1 MRWYRLVDRELV
13 LVFQPE
19 AASKRRKMRTCAL
32 AVGALRPGA
41 RRTGEAQTGDG
52 AVDRD
57 PDAPEAPAEAA
68 MQIKKAEMQP
78 RRRADDHLPALD
90 HAWLRWTRRANP
102 IGEPLC

>member
-1 MRWYRLVDRELV
+1 MRGYRLMDRERV
-13 LVFQPE
+13 LAFRPE
-19 AASKRRKMRTCAL
+19 AASQCREMRTGTL
-32 AVGALRPGA
+32 AVGTRRPGA
-41 RRTGEAQTGDG
+41 RRMGEAQTRDG

-68 MQIKKAEMQP
+68 MQIEKAEMQP
-78 RRRADDHLPALD
+78 RRRADDYIPALD